1 MVPQFCSRTA
11 THTNWGWNRDY
22 TVKLGPKRQG
32 DFKDNSIIFFG
43 WVRISFVFF
52 CFFVFVFFLG
62 SDLRELSVGN
72 RFWTDCIFQ
81 FVFPARIC
89 FGFRRI
95 LLRKKKQGKQI
106 LLLVVTEAYLPPTQF
121 HVVVERERKGAR
133 ERERESLRMR
143 WWWWWG
149 RRRTHS
155 GNSVGS
161 CCKGIIAVVRYWWA
175 LDWAYIFFCSHH
187 QSLRVESSK
196 LQKKS
201 FLCSSE
207 RFVKAY

>member
-106 LLLVVTEAYLPPTQF
+106 FLLVVTEAYLPPTQF

-133 ERERESLRMR
+133 EREREFEDEMMMMMR
-143 WWWWWG
+143 KKKNPF
-149 RRRTHS
+149 RELSR
-155 GNSVGS
+155 
-161 CCKGIIAVVRYWWA
+161 I
-175 LDWAYIFFCSHH
+175 L
-187 QSLRVESSK
+187 
-196 LQKKS
+196 LQRNN
-201 FLCSSE
+201 CSSP
-207 RFVKAY
+207 VLMSSGLSLLLLL